1 MADNI
6 SCQHHT
12 KTENSPLLSVQDEG
26 KSSDGHLEV
35 GKRDDDAKKT
45 TTVTMLADVA
55 DTLHLAVPMFMARV
69 SVTGMKTIDTALLGH
84 VSGSALS
91 AAALSDLWTMCTQV
105 FIQGRV
111 LSILVG
117 QAIGANNYYL
127 ALVYLRIS
135 YFILG
140 MLSIVVMI
148 SWCYTE
154 QVWLILGQSRDIAKD
169 AGYYSFVFIFSIPPQ
184 LVCSQ
189 LSQFLSAQRIMKP
202 QVIASSMALLCN
214 LVLGLALV
222 LGIPFPGF
230 DGFGFKACPIVT
242 VSVVWF
248 QCLFLYF
255 YWVKCVDN
263 ASLARDS
270 SSGNKHQ
277 ISSWT
282 EGITMERIGTYSKL
296 YFPAA
301 LALSSDFWRM
311 GVMGAIAASLGQREV
326 GVFNASYRILWITLI
341 FVGSLS
347 GASGI
352 KIAQRL
358 GSGDVDAARQAAA
371 VGVAL
376 VFLIL
381 LILSSVVFCNIRLCG
396 SLFTNDESYLDL
408 FEECRWPFTCVLFAM
423 NFAVGI
429 ETIPISMGQTGNV
442 FYTGFVASWLGQVPG
457 VILLT
462 RFWRHDLYAIY
473 SGVAVGE
480 SHYRNNIFASHL
492 GL

>member
-1 MADNI
+1 MADDI
-6 SCQHHT
+6 CRP
-12 KTENSPLLSVQDEG
+12 TESSPLLSVQEEG
-26 KSSDGHLEV
+26 TSSDGHLEV
-35 GKRDDDAKKT
+35 GKKEEEANKANT
-45 TTVTMLADVA
+45 GSMLADVV
-55 DTLHLAVPMFMARV
+55 DTLHLAVPIFMSRV
-69 SVTGMKTIDTALLGH
+69 SFTGMKTIDTALLGH
-84 VSGSALS
+84 VSGRALS

-105 FIQGRV
+105 LIQGRV

-117 QAIGANNYYL
+117 QAIGAKNYYL

-140 MLSIVVMI
+140 MLSIFVMI
-148 SWCYTE
+148 SWFYTE
-154 QVWLILGQSRDIAKD
+154 QVWIMLGQSRDIAQD

-184 LVCSQ
+184 LGFGQ
-189 LSQFLSAQRIMKP
+189 LSQFLSAQRIMTP
-202 QVIASSMALLCN
+202 GVIASFLALLCN
-214 LVLGLALV
+214 LVLGMALV

-242 VSVVWF
+242 VSVAWC

-255 YWVKCVDN
+255 YWMKCVDN
-263 ASLARDS
+263 TSLPGGL
-270 SSGNKHQ
+270 SSGNNR
-277 ISSWT
+277 ILSWT
-282 EGITMERIGTYSKL
+282 EGMTIERISTFSKL

-311 GVMGAIAASLGQREV
+311 GVMGAIAASIGEREV

-358 GSGDVDAARQAAA
+358 GSGDVQAAKQAAA
-371 VGVAL
+371 GGIAL
-376 VFLIL
+376 TFLIL
-381 LILSSVVFCNIRLCG
+381 LFLSSFVYFNIRRFG

-429 ETIPISMGQTGNV
+429 ETIPLSMGQTGNV
-442 FYTGFVASWLGQVPG
+442 FYSGFVASWLGQVPG
-457 VILLT
+457 VILLI

-473 SGVAVGE
+473 FGVAIGE
-480 SHYRNNIFASHL
+480 CTAPKKNSF
-492 GL
+492 

>member
-1 MADNI
+1 
-6 SCQHHT
+6 
-12 KTENSPLLSVQDEG
+12 
-26 KSSDGHLEV
+26 
-35 GKRDDDAKKT
+35 
-45 TTVTMLADVA
+45 
-55 DTLHLAVPMFMARV
+55 
-69 SVTGMKTIDTALLGH
+69 
-84 VSGSALS
+84 
-91 AAALSDLWTMCTQV
+91 
-105 FIQGRV
+105 
-111 LSILVG
+111 
-117 QAIGANNYYL
+117 
-127 ALVYLRIS
+127 
-135 YFILG
+135 
-140 MLSIVVMI
+140 
-148 SWCYTE
+148 
-154 QVWLILGQSRDIAKD
+154 
-169 AGYYSFVFIFSIPPQ
+169 
-184 LVCSQ
+184 
-189 LSQFLSAQRIMKP
+189 
-202 QVIASSMALLCN
+202 
-214 LVLGLALV
+214 
-222 LGIPFPGF
+222 
-230 DGFGFKACPIVT
+230 
-242 VSVVWF
+242 
-248 QCLFLYF
+248 
-255 YWVKCVDN
+255 
-263 ASLARDS
+263 
-270 SSGNKHQ
+270 
-277 ISSWT
+277 
-282 EGITMERIGTYSKL
+282 MERIGTYSKL